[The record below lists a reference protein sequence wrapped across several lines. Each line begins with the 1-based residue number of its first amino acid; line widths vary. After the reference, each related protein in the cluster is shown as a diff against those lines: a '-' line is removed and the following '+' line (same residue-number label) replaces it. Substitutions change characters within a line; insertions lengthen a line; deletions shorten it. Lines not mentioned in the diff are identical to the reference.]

1 MKIVLIIIL
10 VFVIMLIA
18 RALSEQYKDKFD
30 FYNNLH
36 LFLCEFKINLSFKQE
51 KIVEFLNKIKPKK
64 HFKIFIDSYKEFLK
78 TNELDLSNLTLLETD
93 EITYLESLIKNIGR
107 NNVETEIGQLNMFIE
122 NISIKKNAAEQDKNK
137 LCPVIIKLSLLFAIG
152 LSILLI

>member
-10 VFVIMLIA
+10 VFAIMLVA
-18 RALSEQYKDKFD
+18 RAVSEQYKDKFD
-30 FYNNLH
+30 FYNNLY

-51 KIVEFLNKIKPKK
+51 KIIEFLDNIKPKK

-78 TNELDLSNLTLLETD
+78 TNELNLSNLTFLDTED
-93 EITYLESLIKNIGR
+93 ITYIESLIKNIGR
-107 NNVETEIGQLNMFIE
+107 NNVETEIGQLEMFIE
-122 NISIKKNAAEQDKNK
+122 NISLKKCSAEQDKNK
-137 LCPVIIKLSLLFAIG
+137 LCPIILKLSLLFALG